1 MRGAQV
7 VLLAVAASVLAA
19 CGKPVDTAK
28 ETFERSTVPAGQIS
42 AETGATGKPRTN
54 DPVFANDELRKLD
67 PCGLLTDDILAA
79 VGTPAESRVQDF
91 GSCSN
96 YMTDKNDDELSVT
109 IYVGETINGAEGADK
124 NIGGLPAMESELDD
138 HSACFVSVITSTNP
152 NFGIRVQIGGDGEKL
167 CEIGTTVLTAAV
179 ELIRTDPPVRQDKR
193 GTIAATDPCT
203 LVDAAAMNTALGE
216 ETTISPYSLH
226 WCNWVGEKVNG
237 GIWFRTGYDPK
248 DSSVDPGTP
257 VDLGGGVTG
266 YQKGTVESS
275 ASCRLEWRHRST
287 GDDGADEIIEVDVDK
302 REPAAGDNGCP
313 TAIAVAKLLIPA
325 LPKP

>member
-1 MRGAQV
+1 V
-7 VLLAVAASVLAA
+7 VVATVLAA
-19 CGKPVDTAK
+19 CGQQVDTAK
-28 ETFERSTVPAGQIS
+28 ETFERSTVPAGQLGT
-42 AETGATGKPRTN
+42 ETAATGGKPKTN

-96 YMTDKNDDELSVT
+96 YMKDKDGKDLSIT
-109 IYVGETINGAEGADK
+109 IYIGETINGAEGADK
-124 NIGGLPAMESELDD
+124 NIGGLPATESELDD

-152 NFGIRVQIGGDGEKL
+152 NFGIRVQVGGDGEEQL
-167 CEIGTTVLTAAV
+167 CQVGNTVLTSIV
-179 ELIRTDPPVRQDKR
+179 DLIRTDPPVRQDKR
-193 GTIAATDPCT
+193 GTIAGADPCT

-216 ETTISPYSLH
+216 ETTASPYSLH
-226 WCNWVGEKVNG
+226 WCNWVGDKVNA

-257 VDLGGGVTG
+257 VDLGSGVTG
-266 YQKGTVESS
+266 YQSSTVEGS
-275 ASCRLEWRHRST
+275 ASCRLQWRHRST

-302 REPAAGDNGCP
+302 REAAAGDDGCP
-313 TAIAVAKLLIPA
+313 AAVAVAKLLIPA